1 MSWQHLRAFVWLR
14 WRLMANGWRRGGQ
27 INFIITVFFAACA
40 VAASLPLFA
49 GSLWLGMRLFANQT
63 PEHLLYTWDVL
74 VVGFTFIWSIG
85 LITELQRTESLAL
98 SKFLHFPVSIQ
109 GAYVLNYLSSL
120 VSLTTI
126 LFAPVMLGLALGL
139 VFSKGPLLLLTL
151 PLLLAFLLMVTAIS
165 YQLQGWLASL
175 MTNPR
180 RRRAVVVGITAA
192 FVLVA
197 QLPNLLNMFGAW
209 QPDRQRLKAFVREQE
224 ALKQEYDSGK
234 IDGQAYA
241 HRMEEANK
249 RHQQETNQRMA
260 TMAGKWQRTVGLLN
274 WVVPIG
280 WLPLGVRYAAEGSVL
295 MPVAA
300 LVLLTAIGSGSLW
313 RGYRTTMRLYQG
325 AYTARKPRAAPRAA
339 VRPAAAAEISGKG
352 LLELRLPGFSEPV
365 SAIAMACFRSLL
377 RSPEAKM
384 MLLTPLLMTVI
395 AGGVI
400 VRQQDAVPAQLRPI
414 LAIGV
419 MLTALFGMMH
429 LMANQF
435 GFDREGF
442 RVLVLCSAARRDILL
457 GKNLAFLPVAAAIVG
472 FLVGALE
479 VVCPMRFDRFLAMVP
494 QFMSMYLLFSALM
507 NMLSIYTPIY
517 LAAGSLKPANP
528 RLLTVLIQILSFTIF
543 FPLTQ
548 LPTLLP
554 LGLEMLSEQLGWTQ
568 RAPIFLLLATA
579 ECAAVIFIYACLLR
593 WQGGLLQGR
602 EQRILDVVTKP
613 AA

>member
-1 MSWQHLRAFVWLR
+1 MNWQHLRAFVWLR

-27 INFIITVFFAACA
+27 INFIVTAFFAACA
-40 VAASLPLFA
+40 VAAALPLFA
-49 GSLWLGMRLFANQT
+49 GSLWLGMRVFANQT
-63 PEHLLYTWDVL
+63 PEHLLFTWDVL
-74 VVGFTFIWSIG
+74 VVAFTFIWSIG

-98 SKFLHFPVSIQ
+98 SKFLHLPVSIQ
-109 GAYVLNYLSSL
+109 GAYAINYLSSL

-139 VFSKGPLLLLTL
+139 TLSKGPRLLIAL
-151 PLLLAFLLMVTAIS
+151 PLLLAFVLMVTAIS
-165 YQLQGWLASL
+165 YQFQGWLASL

-180 RRRAVVVGITAA
+180 RRRAVVVGITAI

-209 QPDRQRLKAFVREQE
+209 QPDRQRLKAFVHEQE
-224 ALKQEYDSGK
+224 SLKQEYDSGK
-234 IDGQAYA
+234 IDGQEYARRAEEVRKAY
-241 HRMEEANK
+241 
-249 RHQQETNQRMA
+249 QQETNQIMA
-260 TMAGKWQRTVGLLN
+260 TTADKWRRTIRLLN
-274 WVVPIG
+274 WIVPIG
-280 WLPLGVRYAAEGSVL
+280 WLPLGVMYAAEGNLL

-300 LVLLTAIGSGSLW
+300 LALLAAIGTGSLW

-325 AYTARKPRAAPRAA
+325 AYTARNPRSA
-339 VRPAAAAEISGKG
+339 PAAAARPAATTGVSRKG

-365 SAIAMACFRSLL
+365 SAIALACFRSLL

-384 MLLTPLLMTVI
+384 MLLTPLLMTVV

-400 VRQQDAVPAQLRPI
+400 VRQQDAVPAELRP
-414 LAIGV
+414 LLGIGV
-419 MLTALFGMMH
+419 MVMVLFGIMQ

-442 RVLVLCSAARRDILL
+442 RVFVLCSASRRDILL
-457 GKNLAFLPVAAAIVG
+457 GKNLAFFPVAAAIVA
-472 FLVGALE
+472 FLLGAYE
-479 VVCPMRFDRFLAMVP
+479 VVCPMRIDQFMAMVP
-494 QFMSMYLLFSALM
+494 QFVSMFLLFSAFM

-528 RLLTVLIQILSFTIF
+528 KLLTVLVQLLSFAIF

-548 LPTLLP
+548 LPTFVP
-554 LGLEMLSEQLGWTQ
+554 VGMEILSEQLGWTQ
-568 RAPIFLLLATA
+568 RAPIFLLLATV
-579 ECAAVIFIYACLLR
+579 ECAVVVIIYAWLLR
-593 WQGGLLQGR
+593 WQGSLLQRR